1 MGIKY
6 KQTISL
12 NEDELAAKVNANTGN
27 VEIVEEKDPYIIP
40 KGKEYFESNAT
51 FKKEYSATW
60 AYLNRV
66 LNPLEYKAAHT
77 LALMAKANTNSL
89 EPLNDSTTLK
99 ELMEVLGVS
108 INKVKPILKTLFN
121 LGVYA
126 GFEYFDVDKG
136 YTKYWLFNPYLS
148 FSGKLINS
156 DIKELFKSTHIG
168 KVFLKQK

>member
-6 KQTISL
+6 KQIVTTNEHQVAATVDTI
-12 NEDELAAKVNANTGN
+12 TGE
-27 VEIVEEKDPYIIP
+27 VEIVEEKEFIIP
-40 KGKEYFESNAT
+40 KGKEYFESNAS

-77 LALMAKANTNSL
+77 LGLMAKANTNSL
-89 EPLNDSTTLK
+89 EPLNDTTTIP

-108 INKVKPILKTLFN
+108 KNKVKPILQTLFN

-156 DIKELFKSTHIG
+156 DIKQLFKNTHVG

>member
-12 NEDELAAKVNANTGN
+12 NEDELAAKVNTNTGEF
-27 VEIVEEKDPYIIP
+27 EIVEEKDPYIIP
-40 KGKEYFESNAT
+40 KGKEYFESNAS

-77 LALMAKANTNSL
+77 LGLMAKANTNSL
-89 EPLNDSTTLK
+89 EPLNDTSTIP
-99 ELMEVLGVS
+99 ELMQVLGVS
-108 INKVKPILKTLFN
+108 KNKVKPILQTLFN

-126 GFEYFDVDKG
+126 GFEYYDADKG

-156 DIKELFKSTHIG
+156 DIKQLFKNTHIG